1 MRLRATIAALL
12 AFATGASGY
21 YHFIHY
27 SSRNGPFL
35 AMPEKWDLAALPDKT
50 VRFFISDLGPAQL
63 GANDSFT
70 GVVTQLRAAAKV
82 WNNVETSELRLA
94 FGGFTPPDAPQSS
107 SPGIDVLFDEMAP
120 GIIAFGGPTRKGDL
134 TGSAA
139 GPFVPIQRA
148 VVVFNKDLTTRPSYS
163 DAFFLTAV
171 HEFGHALGLQHS
183 LTSATMS
190 TEITRATSKARPLA
204 ADDIAGL
211 SLLYPA
217 SSYRSTTGSISGRV
231 SAEGVGVA
239 LASVVAI
246 AANGP
251 AISTLTHPDGTYR
264 IDGLP
269 AGSYY
274 VYAHPLPPALQ
285 GELSPAN
292 ITAPVD
298 ASGQP
303 FPFGPSFE
311 TQFYPGTKDWRLA
324 AQVPVSA
331 GQTVEAVNFNVQRNT
346 RPAIYAVQ
354 TYSYPGNYSVKPAY
368 VNFNGGRPLLAV
380 TGVGLVSNGAPA
392 PGLSVS
398 VLGGASS
405 IAPTS
410 PRPFTSDY
418 ILLDLIQPPGSIDGP
433 RHLVFSLNNDIYV
446 LPQGFTAVQAPPPAI
461 ASVTP
466 VLDGSGRAVLLA
478 SGTGLTPDTRILFDG
493 LPATL
498 VGGTAQ
504 GLLVIPPP
512 APVGYRAVVT
522 AINPDG
528 QTSMFVQAQAPVTFT
543 YDSVFGSGDP
553 PPISVNPNAFTPGTE
568 SFLEIT
574 AAGPVFVDGATF
586 VGSATSDLVIR
597 RAWVVSPNRILAN
610 VIVAADAAAGT
621 VPVEV
626 MVGFRSVQ
634 TAPVQIQ
641 SPGVRRA
648 YISAQF
654 QNLSVPGSASVFPG
668 NTLLF
673 NVPNLT
679 PAQAAS
685 LSASIG
691 DLRLTPIATPTG
703 QIQVTLPVLPP
714 GPAIL
719 RFQTGVDAMGI
730 VIPIDP
736 MPPSIVGLSLG
747 SSPVDSVRGLRA
759 GDVVTAVVS
768 DLAEAGAAIP
778 PPRVHVSLGGIEQL
792 VFMVSPIPGAALHQ
806 VQFVVGNVAPGSYTL
821 TVSNDARTSLPYPVV
836 IR

>member
-1 MRLRATIAALL
+1 MRVPVAILAALS
-12 AFATGASGY
+12 FAAVAPGY
-21 YHFIHY
+21 YHFLHY
-27 SSRNGPFL
+27 PSRNGPFL
-35 AMPEKWDLAALPDKT
+35 GMPEKWDLNTIPDKT
-50 VRFFISDLGPAQL
+50 VRFFIAEAGPTQLGP
-63 GANDSFT
+63 GDSFT

-82 WNNVETSELRLA
+82 WNDVETSELRVA
-94 FGGFTPPDAPQSS
+94 FGGFTPSDAAQPS

-120 GIIAFGGPTRKGDL
+120 GIIAFGGPTKKGDL

-171 HEFGHALGLQHS
+171 HEFGHALGLQHT

-204 ADDIAGL
+204 ADDIAGI
-211 SLLYPA
+211 SLLYPV
-217 SSYRSTTGSISGRV
+217 SSYRSATGSISGRV
-231 SAEGVGVA
+231 SAGGAGVA

-298 ASGQP
+298 TSGQP

-311 TQFYPGTKDWRLA
+311 TQFYPGTKDWRMA

-331 GQTVEAVNFNVQRNT
+331 GQTVEAVNFNVQRNA

-368 VNFNGGRPLLAV
+368 VNLDGGRPLIAV

-410 PRPFTSDY
+410 PRAFTSDY
-418 ILLDLIQPPGSIDGP
+418 ILLDLVPSPGSTDGP

-446 LPQGFTAVQAPPPAI
+446 LPQGFTAVQAPPPSI
-461 ASVTP
+461 ASLTP
-466 VLDGSGRAVLLA
+466 VIDSSGRVVLLA
-478 SGTGLTPDTRILFDG
+478 SGTGLSLETKILFDG
-493 LPATL
+493 LPATI
-498 VGGTAQ
+498 VGATAQ

-512 APVGYRAVVT
+512 APIGYKAVVT
-522 AINPDG
+522 ASNPSG

-543 YDSVFGSGDP
+543 YDGVFGSGDP
-553 PPISVNPNAFTPGTE
+553 PPISVNPNVFTPGSE

-574 AAGPVFVDGATF
+574 TAGPVFVDGATS
-586 VGSATSDLVIR
+586 VGSGTSDFVIR
-597 RAWVVSPNRILAN
+597 RVWVVSPNRILAN
-610 VIVAADAAAGT
+610 VMVAADAAPGT
-621 VPVEV
+621 VPVQV

-641 SPGVRRA
+641 AAGVRRA

-654 QNLSVPGSASVFPG
+654 QNVSVPGSSSAFPG

-673 NVPNLT
+673 AVPYLT
-679 PAQAAS
+679 PAQTAG

-691 DLRLTPIATPTG
+691 DLRLTPAAVGPG
-703 QIQVTLPVLPP
+703 QIQVTLPVLAP

-719 RFQTGVDAMGI
+719 RLQVGTDAMGI
-730 VIPIDP
+730 VVPIDP
-736 MPPSIVGLSLG
+736 MPPSVVGLSLG
-747 SSPVDSVRGLRA
+747 STPVDSVRGLRA

-768 DLAEAGAAIP
+768 DLADAGAGVLP
-778 PPRVHVSLGGIEQL
+778 GRVHVLLGGIEQL

-806 VQFVVGNVAPGSYTL
+806 IQFVVGNLAPGTYTL
-821 TVSNDARTSLPYPVV
+821 TVSNDSRTSLPYPVV